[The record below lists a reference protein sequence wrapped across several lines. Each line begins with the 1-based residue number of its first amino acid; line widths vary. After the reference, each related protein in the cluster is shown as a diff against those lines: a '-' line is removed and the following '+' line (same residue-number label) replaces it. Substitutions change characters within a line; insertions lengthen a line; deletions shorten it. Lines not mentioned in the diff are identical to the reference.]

1 MKNRNVEFKVI
12 EDKRIV
18 IATIKGIEYD
28 PIRVF
33 NKKFIAHSTSNIELS
48 AWYDQKFMMPHS
60 MKAVARC
67 CPDDK
72 FDIEKGKQIALK
84 KLNEKYNCS
93 LDKHMMHIANAMKK
107 SLEKTES
114 YMKVHK
120 VI

>member
-33 NKKFIAHSTSNIELS
+33 NKKFIAHSSSDLELS
-48 AWYDQKFMMPHS
+48 AWRNQKFHMPYS

-67 CPDDK
+67 CPDDE
-72 FDIEKGKQIALK
+72 FDVEKGKQIALK
-84 KLNEKYNCS
+84 KLTEKYNNS
-93 LDKHMMHIANAMKK
+93 LDKHMYHIANAMKK

-114 YMKVHK
+114 YMKAHK